1 MKIRNFVRQYR
12 NRAGLTIE
20 DLADLSGVSYFTIRN
35 QESNNVN
42 MDLVTLYRLAKALD
56 IDPFDLVDLT
66 GKGIRESFDMKRV
79 CKEEGIKLND
89 LLSTEEFK
97 LKYQLAI

>member
-12 NRAGLTIE
+12 HRAGLTIE
-20 DLADLSGVSYFTIRN
+20 ELSTLSDVTYCTIRN

-42 MDLVTLYRLAKALD
+42 MDLVTLYKLSKALD
-56 IDPFDLVDLT
+56 VKPFDLVDLE
-66 GKGIRESFDMKRV
+66 GKTIRESFDLKRV
-79 CKEEGIKLND
+79 CKEEGVKLND

-97 LKYQLAI
+97 LKYQSTT